1 MYQSQ
6 MGIHDYPNQMVSL
19 ASYRGYQNN
28 QGGRYLEAYLKTVLS
43 ADLVQDA
50 GIEQEKR
57 LEKAVCLNRLL
68 GKWVET
74 SVKGHRIGK
83 YLRENDM
90 KCVAIYGWG
99 DAGKKLY
106 HELAQ
111 CEVRTE
117 YVLDKNVGQTGNAG
131 VDIYPPT
138 ACACEMRTVDAV
150 IVTVLTG
157 FEEIKY
163 FLESLGYEN
172 IYSLDSILDKVL
184 FAK

>member
-1 MYQSQ
+1 
-6 MGIHDYPNQMVSL
+6 
-19 ASYRGYQNN
+19 
-28 QGGRYLEAYLKTVLS
+28 
-43 ADLVQDA
+43 
-50 GIEQEKR
+50 
-57 LEKAVCLNRLL
+57 
-68 GKWVET
+68 
-74 SVKGHRIGK
+74 
-83 YLRENDM
+83 M